1 MGSNT
6 SKASKSLENIP
17 ENDSATLIV
26 AQTPEEE
33 LDETI
38 PGQSIN
44 DVETSSAVFQT
55 PLTQAIASHFK
66 QYSSVDQLLRK
77 KILHDLGY
85 TTYPFNETTS
95 FDPRSPNQAIQRTPF
110 QFIEKSVT
118 SCSFKSIQDENDF
131 ESFNKRLAK
140 MSLDCT
146 DQSIEGA
153 EISKALGIADI
164 NDCLQLTGN
173 VKPKSDGKNK
183 KQENLEE
190 IDAKMET
197 HENYNKK
204 CIESCSKLG
213 YSTPLIKRCYR
224 RNIQTPLT
232 ARNRLSTSKN
242 IPLYTNTPLRT
253 PLRAINTQDQL
264 LESENIANRNSQRP
278 RSASKIPI
286 YKK

>member
-95 FDPRSPNQAIQRTPF
+95 FDPRSPNIAIQRTPF
-110 QFIEKSVT
+110 HFIEKSVT

-131 ESFNKRLAK
+131 KSFNKRLAK

-146 DQSIEGA
+146 DQSIEGE
-153 EISKALGIADI
+153 EISKALGIADSI
-164 NDCLQLTGN
+164 DCLQLTEN

-183 KQENLEE
+183 KQEKSEE
-190 IDAKMET
+190 MDAEMET
-197 HENYNKK
+197 HENYSEK
-204 CIESCSKLG
+204 CVKSCSKLG
-213 YSTPLIKRCYR
+213 YSTPVIKCYR
-224 RNIQTPLT
+224 KNIQTPIS
-232 ARNRLSTSKN
+232 ARNRFYTSKN
-242 IPLYTNTPLRT
+242 IPLNTKTPLRT

-264 LESENIANRNSQRP
+264 PESENIANRNSQRP